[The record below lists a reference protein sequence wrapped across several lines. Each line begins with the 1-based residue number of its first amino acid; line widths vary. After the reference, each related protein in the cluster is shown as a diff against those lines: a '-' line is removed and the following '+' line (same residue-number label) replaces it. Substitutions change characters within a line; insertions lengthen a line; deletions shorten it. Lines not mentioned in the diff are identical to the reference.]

1 MKIYKIEDKISISKI
16 NLGDLQ
22 VLQGGTSHYVKLLLD
37 NDKIYVQLPE
47 CYMKNGIMN
56 TKRGKYCDLLYN
68 ESHEIMS
75 WIVKIEKI
83 IIQLI
88 NLKKNEWFQN
98 SITKEDIY
106 NMLNPCYRKV
116 KSSLLIRVYIDVSK
130 SGVDNCLL
138 YNEDGENENLTNVN
152 SEYEIIP
159 LIHLDGIKI
168 NSKSFEISFKLIQ
181 IMKLKK
187 KEKEKISCL
196 IDYYNRNK
204 NINNLDKKSLNIDKI
219 INDDDD
225 DNDYNSD
232 NSESC
237 NNNKIIDKNINNSDQ
252 GYGEEQYEDQYEE
265 DDEDQYEEDD
275 EDQYEEHD
283 EDKYDDKQEN
293 QCENKQ
299 EDQCENK
306 QEDQYEEDEEE
317 HQYQSEEKSKE
328 QFQKKNDSTKIDNSN
343 KTDNIKIN
351 NNDIENLKEINLK
364 DLEEINLNDLE
375 KTDNIDLS
383 KNKINL
389 KDRTNIYEEIYK
401 KARLKAKELRK
412 ASLKAYLEAE
422 NIKNQYFIEDINSDD
437 SEDE

>member
-37 NDKIYVQLPE
+37 NDKFYLQLPE

-98 SITKEDIY
+98 NITKEDIY

-130 SGVDNCLL
+130 TGVDNCLL
-138 YNEDGENENLTNVN
+138 YNEDGENENLINVN

-196 IDYYNRNK
+196 INYYNKNR
-204 NINNLDKKSLNIDKI
+204 NINNLDKKSIDINKI
-219 INDDDD
+219 INDD

-232 NSESC
+232 NSETS
-237 NNNKIIDKNINNSDQ
+237 NNNKIIDKNTNNSDEE
-252 GYGEEQYEDQYEE
+252 YDEEQYEDQYDDQYQEDDEDQYDDKQEDQYEEDGEHQYDDKQDQYEE
-265 DDEDQYEEDD
+265 DDEDQCE
-275 EDQYEEHD
+275 
-283 EDKYDDKQEN
+283 DKQEDEY
-293 QCENKQ
+293 QCENK
-299 EDQCENK
+299 
-306 QEDQYEEDEEE
+306 
-317 HQYQSEEKSKE
+317 SKK
-328 QFQKKNDSTKIDNSN
+328 QFQKQSDSTKIDNSN

-401 KARLKAKELRK
+401 KSRLKAKELRK